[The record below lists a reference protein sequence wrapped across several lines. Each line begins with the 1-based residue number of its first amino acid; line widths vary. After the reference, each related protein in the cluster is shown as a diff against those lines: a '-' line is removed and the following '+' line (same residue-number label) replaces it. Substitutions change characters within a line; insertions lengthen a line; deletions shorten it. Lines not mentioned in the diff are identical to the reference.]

1 MGRAAAAR
9 AGTGA
14 KRTGTSRSKT
24 SNSKASNS
32 KASNSKA
39 SNSKA
44 SNGKAPSLEE
54 LQRERL
60 ELRDKLAAAEARI
73 AVLEGQ
79 RVDALNRIDWVIDS
93 IQNVL
98 ERP

>member
-1 MGRAAAAR
+1 MGRAAATRGGAR
-9 AGTGA
+9 A

-24 SNSKASNS
+24 SNGKAS
-32 KASNSKA
+32 
-39 SNSKA
+39 
-44 SNGKAPSLEE
+44 SLEDLE
-54 LQRERL
+54 RERL
-60 ELRDKLAAAEARI
+60 ELRAKLAAADARI
-73 AVLEGQ
+73 AALESQ